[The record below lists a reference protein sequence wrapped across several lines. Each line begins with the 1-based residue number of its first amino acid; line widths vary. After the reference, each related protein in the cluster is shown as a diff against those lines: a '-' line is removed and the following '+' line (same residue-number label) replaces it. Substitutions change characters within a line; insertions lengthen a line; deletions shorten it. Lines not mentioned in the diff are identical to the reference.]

1 MSPDDLDY
9 ARAVDIARWIRGGE
23 LTAREAVTA
32 SLDRI
37 EAADARLHAFVD
49 LAPER
54 ALAAAAEAD
63 SAVSR
68 GDSLGPLHGVP
79 VAIKVQVQVQ
89 GMAFHRGSRLFADDV
104 GERDAPAV
112 ERLKRAGAIVV
123 GMTAMPEFG
132 HLAFAHNP
140 MGPTTRNPW
149 SHAHTCGGSSSG
161 SAVALAAG
169 YVPLVLGSDG
179 GGSIRIPASCCG
191 VFGHKPSLGR
201 VPYVPIVGG
210 RDAVSHLGP
219 MARSA
224 VDMALGLAVIAGPH
238 DADLITLPP
247 DEADYREAAVAG
259 VDGARVAWAPRLGA
273 DVVDAEVVDIC
284 AAALDAFRAAGC
296 EIAPVEPML
305 SDATREWATLFTTLL
320 AAQVG
325 HRMDEVRAVSE
336 ASLLAAAEAGLAVS
350 GMEMMAAGS
359 ARRRLWDEMADL
371 FARHDVVVTP
381 TLLMPPL
388 PIDEPGGRPAD
399 PNVWA
404 QRWFRHVYPFNM
416 TGQPAATV
424 PAGVTRDGLPVGLQ
438 IVGARHA
445 DADVLRF
452 AAAFDA
458 HWPRARLQPPDPET

>member
-1 MSPDDLDY
+1 MSPDDLAY
-9 ARAVDIARWIRGGE
+9 ARAVDIARWIRGGQ
-23 LTAREAVTA
+23 LTAHAAVTA

-37 EAADARLHAFVD
+37 EATDARLHAFVD
-49 LAPER
+49 LAPEQ
-54 ALAAAAEAD
+54 ALAAAAAAD
-63 SAVSR
+63 AAVGR
-68 GDSLGPLHGVP
+68 GDALGPLHGVP
-79 VAIKVQVQVQ
+79 VAVKVQVQVR

-169 YVPLVLGSDG
+169 CVPLALGSDG

-191 VFGHKPSLGR
+191 VMGLKPSLGR

-224 VDMALGLAVIAGPH
+224 ADMALGLSIIAGPH
-238 DADLITLPP
+238 EADLITLPH
-247 DEADYREAAVAG
+247 DETDYLEAAAAG
-259 VDGARVAWAPRLGA
+259 AHGARVAWAPRLGA
-273 DVVDAEVVDIC
+273 DEVDTEVVDIC
-284 AAALDAFRAAGC
+284 TAALDAFRAAGC
-296 EIAPVEPML
+296 EIAAVPPML
-305 SDATREWATLFTTLL
+305 SDATREWADLFTTLL

-336 ASLLAAAEAGLAVS
+336 PSLLAAAEAGLAVS
-350 GMEMMAAGS
+350 GMAMMNAGS
-359 ARRRLWDEMADL
+359 ARRRLWEEMTDL
-371 FARHDVVVTP
+371 FAQHDVLVTP
-381 TLLMPPL
+381 TLLMPSL

-399 PNVWA
+399 PTVWA

-458 HWPRARLQPPDPET
+458 HWPKAHTQPPHPEA

>member
-1 MSPDDLDY
+1 MSPDDLAY
-9 ARAVDIARWIRGGE
+9 ARAVDIARWIRGGD

-54 ALAAAAEAD
+54 ALAVADAADA
-63 SAVSR
+63 AVSR

-140 MGPTTRNPW
+140 VGPTTRNPW

-191 VFGHKPSLGR
+191 VFGLKPSLGR

-224 VDMALGLAVIAGPH
+224 VDMALGLVIIAGPH
-238 DADLITLPP
+238 EDDLITLPP
-247 DEADYREAAVAG
+247 DETDYREAAVAG
-259 VDGARVAWAPRLGA
+259 VDGARVAWAPQLGA
-273 DVVDAEVVDIC
+273 DVVDAEVVDLC

-296 EIAPVEPML
+296 EISAVEPIL
-305 SDATREWATLFTTLL
+305 SDATREWANLFTTLI

-438 IVGARHA
+438 IIGARHA

-458 HWPRARLQPPDPET
+458 HWPQARLQPPDPET

>member
-1 MSPDDLDY
+1 MSPDDLAY

-23 LTAREAVTA
+23 LTSRSAVTA

-54 ALAAAAEAD
+54 ALAAAAAAD
-63 SAVSR
+63 AAVDR

-79 VAIKVQVQVQ
+79 VAIKVQMQVR

-104 GERDAPAV
+104 GQRDAPAV

-224 VDMALGLAVIAGPH
+224 VDMALGLAIIAGPH
-238 DADLITLPP
+238 EDDLITLPP
-247 DEADYREAAVAG
+247 DEADYREAALAG
-259 VDGARVAWAPRLGA
+259 VDGARVAWAPQLGA
-273 DVVDAEVVDIC
+273 DVVDTEVVDIC
-284 AAALDAFRAAGC
+284 TAALDAFRAAGC
-296 EIAPVEPML
+296 ELATVPPML

-336 ASLLAAAEAGLAVS
+336 PSLLAAAEAGLAVS

-388 PIDEPGGRPAD
+388 PIDEPDGKPA
-399 PNVWA
+399 
-404 QRWFRHVYPFNM
+404 
-416 TGQPAATV
+416 
-424 PAGVTRDGLPVGLQ
+424 
-438 IVGARHA
+438 
-445 DADVLRF
+445 
-452 AAAFDA
+452 
-458 HWPRARLQPPDPET
+458 

>member
-1 MSPDDLDY
+1 MSPDDLAY
-9 ARAVDIARWIRGGE
+9 ARAVDIARWIRAGD

-49 LAPER
+49 LAPEQ

-63 SAVSR
+63 AAVSR

-79 VAIKVQVQVQ
+79 VAIKVQVQVR

-112 ERLKRAGAIVV
+112 ERLKRAGAIIV

-191 VFGHKPSLGR
+191 VFGIKPSLGR

-219 MARSA
+219 MSRSA
-224 VDMALGLAVIAGPH
+224 ADMALGLAVIAGPH

-259 VDGARVAWAPRLGA
+259 VDGARVAWAPQLGA

-284 AAALDAFRAAGC
+284 TAALDAFRAAGC
-296 EIAPVEPML
+296 EIASVEPML

-458 HWPRARLQPPDPET
+458 HWPQARLEPPDPES

>member
-1 MSPDDLDY
+1 MSPDDLAY

-23 LTAREAVTA
+23 LTARAAVTA

-37 EAADARLHAFVD
+37 EAEDARLHAFVD

-63 SAVSR
+63 AAVSR

-79 VAIKVQVQVQ
+79 VAIKVQVQVR

-112 ERLKRAGAIVV
+112 ERLKRAGAIIV

-191 VFGHKPSLGR
+191 VFGIKPSLGR

-224 VDMALGLAVIAGPH
+224 ADMALGLAVIAGPH

-259 VDGARVAWAPRLGA
+259 VDGARVAWAPQLGA

-284 AAALDAFRAAGC
+284 TAALDAFRAAGC
-296 EIAPVEPML
+296 EIASVEPML

-424 PAGVTRDGLPVGLQ
+424 PAGITRDGLPVGLQ

-458 HWPRARLQPPDPET
+458 HWPQARLEPPDPES

>member
-1 MSPDDLDY
+1 MSPDDLAY

-23 LTAREAVTA
+23 LTSREAVTA

-54 ALAAAAEAD
+54 ALAAAAAAD
-63 SAVSR
+63 AAVDR
-68 GDSLGPLHGVP
+68 GESLGPLHGVP
-79 VAIKVQVQVQ
+79 VAIKVQVQVR

-104 GERDAPAV
+104 GQRDAPAV

-149 SHAHTCGGSSSG
+149 SPSHTCGGSSSG

-224 VDMALGLAVIAGPH
+224 VDMALGLAIIAGPH
-238 DADLITLPP
+238 EDDLITLPP

-259 VDGARVAWAPRLGA
+259 VDGARVAWAPQLGA

-296 EIAPVEPML
+296 ELATVPPML

-359 ARRRLWDEMADL
+359 ARRRLWDEMAGL
-371 FARHDVVVTP
+371 FAQNDVVVTP

-388 PIDEPGGRPAD
+388 PIDEPDGRPAD

-452 AAAFDA
+452 AAAFEA
-458 HWPRARLQPPDPET
+458 HWPAAHMQPPDREA